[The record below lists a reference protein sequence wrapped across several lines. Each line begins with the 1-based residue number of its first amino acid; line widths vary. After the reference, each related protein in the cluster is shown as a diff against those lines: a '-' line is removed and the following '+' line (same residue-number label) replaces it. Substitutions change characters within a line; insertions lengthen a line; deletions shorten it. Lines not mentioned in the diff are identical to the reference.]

1 MGMLDPRQ
9 VPPRRG
15 MLPADLQAQ
24 LMALIA
30 QDPTGTGG
38 VAQPSGMT
46 PSWQQFARANPLP
59 QASVAP
65 QMPAPPMMPGMP
77 PPGGMGQPMGM
88 PTYSQ
93 QQDQAAMPPGM
104 PPMAPQAAPQP
115 QIAPGPP
122 GQAAEADPFF
132 QALVGGMG
140 GPCGG
145 MDMPSTASFP
155 TSPAAKGGAKRVQR
169 RPTAAGGSESD
180 ALNRQMLAGILARRG
195 ARA

>member
-46 PSWQQFARANPLP
+46 PSWQQFAQANPLP
-59 QASVAP
+59 QASVA
-65 QMPAPPMMPGMP
+65 QMPQAPPMPGMP

-88 PTYSQ
+88 PP
-93 QQDQAAMPPGM
+93 AM
-104 PPMAPQAAPQP
+104 PPMAPQAPLQP

-169 RPTAAGGSESD
+169 RPAAAGGSESD
-180 ALNRQMLAGILARRG
+180 ALNRQMLAGLLARRG